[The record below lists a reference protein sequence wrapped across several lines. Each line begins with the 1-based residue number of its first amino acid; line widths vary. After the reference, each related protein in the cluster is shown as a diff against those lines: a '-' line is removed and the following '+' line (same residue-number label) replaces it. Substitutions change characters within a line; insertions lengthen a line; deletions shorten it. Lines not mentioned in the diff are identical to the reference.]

1 MGKLGAKLLILVIGA
16 MILVPIMMALELEPM
31 PGDFTLPWGSQKYN
45 IPVLWSLCA
54 SAGLTL
60 LYSFLKR

>member
-1 MGKLGAKLLILVIGA
+1 MGKLGIKLVILVIGA
-16 MILVPIMMALELEPM
+16 VILAPIIMALELEPK
-31 PGDFTLPWGSQKYN
+31 PGDFDVAWNSQKYH